1 MIHTVVYADIL
12 VAVNLI
18 CDYFLLKTTS
28 FLAKEKVK
36 VLRILLSAVIGGI
49 SSLWIFLPR
58 QSIIAN
64 ILFRLF
70 VSSVMI
76 FSAFGFK
83 SLKRFLRL
91 NVLHFLINFGF
102 AGAMWAFY
110 YIFKPNGMVVFNS
123 VVYFDVSAVFLTFF
137 SVLGYIAVTLIS
149 RLVSK
154 NASVAERYP
163 IDVYIDGNQASFT
176 AISDSGNSLK
186 DVFGVSEII
195 IVEKRTIDKFKN
207 ECVDS
212 RYRAVP
218 CNTVS
223 GEALLDG
230 WRFDKAVIH
239 IDKRQKEIA
248 NPILAV
254 SKNNLS
260 IECDAIINPEAVL

>member
-1 MIHTVVYADIL
+1 MRDTVVYADIL

-18 CDYFLLKTTS
+18 CDYFLLKATS
-28 FLAKEKVK
+28 FFAKEKVK
-36 VLRILLSAVIGGI
+36 PFRILLAAFLGGI
-49 SSLWIFLPR
+49 SSLWIFLPK
-58 QSIIAN
+58 QNVFVN
-64 ILFRLF
+64 ILYRIL

-76 FSAFGFK
+76 FGCFGFK
-83 SLKRFLRL
+83 YFKRFLRL
-91 NVLHFLINFGF
+91 TILLFLVSFGF
-102 AGAMWAFY
+102 AGAMWALF
-110 YIFKPNGMVVFNS
+110 YIFKPNGMVVYNS
-123 VVYFDVSAVFLTFF
+123 VVYFDISALFLTVF
-137 SVLGYIAVTLIS
+137 SVLGYLGITLIS
-149 RLVSK
+149 GLIKK

-163 IDVYIDGNQASFT
+163 IDIYIDNNKQSIT

-195 IVEKRTIDKFKN
+195 IVEKKIIERFKN
-207 ECVDS
+207 ECVSS

-223 GEALLDG
+223 GEGLLDG

-239 IDKRQKEIA
+239 INDKQKTFE

-254 SKNNLS
+254 SKTKLS

>member
-1 MIHTVVYADIL
+1 MINTVVYADIL

-28 FLAKEKVK
+28 FFAKEKVK
-36 VLRILLSAVIGGI
+36 TFRVLLAAVLGGLA
-49 SSLWIFLPR
+49 SLWIFLP
-58 QSIIAN
+58 QQNVFTNLLFKISIC
-64 ILFRLF
+64 
-70 VSSVMI
+70 SVMI

-91 NVLHFLINFGF
+91 NLLHFLINFGF

-110 YIFKPNGMVVFNS
+110 YIFRPNGMVVFNS
-123 VVYFDVSAVFLTFF
+123 VVYFDVSAVFLTVF
-137 SVLGYIAVTLIS
+137 SVLGYVAVTLIS
-149 RLVSK
+149 RFLSK

-163 IDVYIDGNQASFT
+163 IDVYIEENKLSLT
-176 AISDSGNSLK
+176 AISDNGNSLK

-195 IVEKRTIDKFKN
+195 IVEKKTIDKFKN
-207 ECVDS
+207 QCIDS

-223 GEALLDG
+223 GETLLDG
-230 WRFDKAVIH
+230 WRFDRAVIH
-239 IDKRQKEIA
+239 IDKKEKEFL
-248 NPILAV
+248 NPILAI
-254 SKNNLS
+254 SKSKLS

>member
-28 FLAKEKVK
+28 FFAKEKAK
-36 VLRILLSAVIGGI
+36 VIRILLAALVGAF
-49 SSLWIFLPR
+49 SSLWIFLP
-58 QSIIAN
+58 QQNVISNLI
-64 ILFRLF
+64 FRLF
-70 VSSVMI
+70 TCLGMI

-83 SLKRFLRL
+83 SLKRFIRL
-91 NVLHFLINFGF
+91 NLLHLLINFGF
-102 AGAMWAFY
+102 AGSMWAFY

-123 VVYFDVSAVFLTFF
+123 VVYFDVSAVFLTIF

-239 IDKRQKEIA
+239 IDKKQKEIS

>member
-1 MIHTVVYADIL
+1 MIGTVVYADIL

-123 VVYFDVSAVFLTFF
+123 VMYFDVSAVFLTVF
-137 SVLGYIAVTLIS
+137 SVLGYVAVTLIS
-149 RLVSK
+149 ALIKK
-154 NASVAERYP
+154 NASLAERYVLD
-163 IDVYIDGNQASFT
+163 IYIDEKKLSIT

-186 DVFGVSEII
+186 DVFGISEII
-195 IVEKRTIDKFKN
+195 IVEKKVIDKFKSK
-207 ECVDS
+207 CVSS
-212 RYRAVP
+212 RFRAVP

-223 GEALLDG
+223 GETLLDG

-239 IDKRQKEIA
+239 IDKKTKEFI

-254 SKNNLS
+254 SKSKLS